1 MVLGVRPVLKLIPGA
16 FLSVE
21 KCELLV
27 LFSGLGGLFWFDL
40 FHEDDESICDLL
52 VIRSFLSVGNIKVTR
67 QSVKS
72 DSDTCGG

>member
-1 MVLGVRPVLKLIPGA
+1 MLLGIRPVLKLIPGA

-40 FHEDDESICDLL
+40 FHEGDESICDLL
-52 VIRSFLSVGNIKVTR
+52 VIKSFLSVDNVRVTR

-72 DSDTCGG
+72 DSNTCGR